1 MSIRTGGL
9 VLAVLV
15 AFAAVGC
22 GSDDTDGAST
32 ADTVDTTPVDSV
44 GGGDELPDR
53 EPDVTGVVA
62 IGVGDAEPTRSL
74 AEPSD
79 AYYEAMAL
87 AGRDGEPLV
96 VGPDGSVL
104 SATDLD
110 DGDEIAVWIEGGCA
124 ESFPV
129 QCDVIAIRVTQP
141 AP

>member
-9 VLAVLV
+9 VLAALV
-15 AFAAVGC
+15 ALAAVGC

-32 ADTVDTTPVDSV
+32 ADTTTVDSV

-62 IGVGDAEPTRSL
+62 IGVGDAESTRSL

-79 AYYEAMAL
+79 AYYDAMAL

-96 VGPDGSVL
+96 VGSDGSVL
-104 SATDLD
+104 SAGDLD

>member
-1 MSIRTGGL
+1 M
-9 VLAVLV
+9 VLV
-15 AFAAVGC
+15 AVAALAVVGC
-22 GSDDTDGAST
+22 GSDDTEGPST
-32 ADTVDTTPVDSV
+32 ADTVNTTPVNSV

-62 IGVGDAEPTRSL
+62 VGVGDAQPGRSL

-79 AYYEAMAL
+79 AYYEGMAL

-96 VGPDGSVL
+96 VGPDGSAL
-104 SATDLD
+104 SVTDLA

-124 ESFPV
+124 ESYPV